1 MKNLKS
7 ILKQVVAWSLF
18 IGFFWV
24 LFWLMEIKL
33 IGDIFIGHILGF
45 LFFSYILGVIALA
58 ALAILGVVGTW
69 VTKVTEDLNF
79 FKEQSKSMQDISYR
93 ILTFLTGALLIGIG
107 YYFDL
112 INL

>member
-1 MKNLKS
+1 MKLVKS
-7 ILKQVVAWSLF
+7 ILKQVLAWSLF

-45 LFFSYILGVIALA
+45 LFFSYLLGVIALA
-58 ALAILGVVGTW
+58 ALGILGIVGTW

-79 FKEQSKSMQDISYR
+79 FKEQTKSMRNISYR
-93 ILTFLTGALLIGIG
+93 ILTFLIGAVLFVIG
-107 YYFDL
+107 YYFNL
-112 INL
+112 INF

>member
-1 MKNLKS
+1 MKILKS
-7 ILKQVVAWSLF
+7 ILKQVVVWSLF

-33 IGDIFIGHILGF
+33 IGDIYIGHILGF
-45 LFFSYILGVIALA
+45 IFSSYVLGVMALA
-58 ALAILGVVGTW
+58 ALVILGVVGTW

-79 FKEQSKSMQDISYR
+79 FKEKSEDKHNISIQ
-93 ILTFLTGALLIGIG
+93 ILIFLIGAVLIGIG

-112 INL
+112 FNI

>member
-33 IGDIFIGHILGF
+33 IGDIYIGHILGF
-45 LFFSYILGVIALA
+45 IFSSYILGVMAVATLN
-58 ALAILGVVGTW
+58 ILGVVGTW
-69 VTKVTEDLNF
+69 VTKVTEDKQEISIQILF
-79 FKEQSKSMQDISYR
+79 F
-93 ILTFLTGALLIGIG
+93 LIGAVLISIG

-112 INL
+112 INF